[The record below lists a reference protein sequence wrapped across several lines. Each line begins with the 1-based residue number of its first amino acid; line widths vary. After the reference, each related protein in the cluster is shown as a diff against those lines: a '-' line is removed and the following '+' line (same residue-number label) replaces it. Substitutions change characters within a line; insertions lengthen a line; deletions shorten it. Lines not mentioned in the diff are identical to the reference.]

1 MKIVGISACPAGL
14 AHTPMAAKA
23 LEKAG
28 KELGYDIKI
37 EQQGSMGQVNII
49 TPEEAKAADLV
60 IIASD
65 QKITDMERFSGKKVI
80 RVDINICIKAPE
92 AVIKKCV
99 AAVTK

>member
-28 KELGYDIKI
+28 QKLGHEIKM
-37 EQQGSMGQVNII
+37 EQQGSMGQVNAI
-49 TPEEAKAADLV
+49 TLEEAQAADLV
-60 IIASD
+60 IIASN
-65 QKITDMERFSGKKVI
+65 QTLTGMERFAGKKVI

-99 AAVTK
+99 DAISK

>member
-28 KELGYDIKI
+28 QKLGYEVKV
-37 EQQGSMGQVNII
+37 EQQGSMGQINPI
-49 TPEEAKAADLV
+49 TEEEAKAADLV

-65 QKITDMERFSGKKVI
+65 QKVKGLDRFTGKKVI
-80 RVDINICIKAPE
+80 RVDINVCIKAPE
-92 AVIKKCV
+92 AVIQRCV
-99 AAVTK
+99 AAVNQ

>member
-28 KELGYDIKI
+28 KSLGYDVKM
-37 EQQGSMGQVNII
+37 EQKGSMGQVNAI
-49 TPEEAKAADLV
+49 TDEEAQAADLV

-65 QKITDMERFSGKKVI
+65 QKIVGMERFANKKVI

-92 AVIKKCV
+92 AVLKKCV
-99 AAVTK
+99 AAVSK

>member
-28 KELGYDIKI
+28 KSLGYDVKM
-37 EQQGSMGQVNII
+37 EQQGSMGQVNAI
-49 TPEEAKAADLV
+49 TDEEAQVADLV

-65 QKITDMERFSGKKVI
+65 QKIVGMERFANKKVI

-92 AVIKKCV
+92 AVLKKCV
-99 AAVTK
+99 AAVSK